1 MSLESLIP
9 GEFTP
14 QLRLFHWHINFTA
27 ELRQNG
33 IKVGFLHNNYY
44 LVLKIVV
51 SECKPLKKLT
61 IDLTSIR
68 YTIQASDFIRPKSN
82 FGKGIH
88 G

>member
-33 IKVGFLHNNYY
+33 MKVGFLHNNYY
-44 LVLKIVV
+44 PVLKIVV
-51 SECKPLKKLT
+51 SEFEPLRKLT
-61 IDLTSIR
+61 IDLIS
-68 YTIQASDFIRPKSN
+68 TIQASDFIRPKSN